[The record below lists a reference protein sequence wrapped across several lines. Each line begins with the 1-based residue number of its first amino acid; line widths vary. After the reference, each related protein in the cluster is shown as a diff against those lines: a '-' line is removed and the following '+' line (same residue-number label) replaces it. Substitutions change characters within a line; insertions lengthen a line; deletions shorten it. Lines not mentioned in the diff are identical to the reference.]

1 MRETFL
7 SPVGRM
13 VMGSLYE
20 PQTKNAVGEPLTFK
34 SGKNQGKPRVNYFFA
49 LAIRKTG
56 ELNWRDVD
64 WGKKIYSDIAALYP
78 NKEYLRPN
86 FHWKI
91 VDGDSQIPN
100 THGIKPCDRVG
111 YPGHWVITFSGA
123 FAPVILDKQGN
134 RLDKEGMI
142 NCGDFIQVNM
152 SVNSNGA
159 TTQKLGVV
167 FNCTHAALIGYGE
180 PIEFKKEIDPKTLGF
195 SQQLPPGASETP
207 VIKQL
212 VIQDANIVPPPKPYP
227 EILNHEAPV
236 RIMTS
241 KAPGSYEAMIA
252 AGWTDELLVQHGMMQ
267 S

>member
-1 MRETFL
+1 MSNDFL

-20 PQTKNAVGEPLTFK
+20 PQTKNAVGEPLVFK

-56 ELNWRDVD
+56 ETDWKEAD
-64 WGKKIYSDIAALYP
+64 WGKRIYADIAALYP

-100 THGIKPCDRVG
+100 SHGIKPCDRTG

-123 FAPVILDKQGN
+123 FAPVILDKLGN
-134 RLDKEGMI
+134 RLDKENAI

-152 SVNSNGA
+152 SVNLNGA
-159 TTQKLGVV
+159 TTQNVGVV
-167 FNCTHAALIGYGE
+167 FNCSHVALIGYGE
-180 PIEFKKEIDPKTLGF
+180 QIEFKKEIDPKTLGF

-207 VIKQL
+207 IPVKPKLNLDI
-212 VIQDANIVPPPKPYP
+212 APPPPYP
-227 EILNHEAPV
+227 EILNPPV
-236 RIMTS
+236 VAARVMTD
-241 KAPGSYEAMIA
+241 KAPGGYDAMIA
-252 AGWTDELLVQHGMMQ
+252 AGWTDELLIQHGMMRV
-267 S
+267 